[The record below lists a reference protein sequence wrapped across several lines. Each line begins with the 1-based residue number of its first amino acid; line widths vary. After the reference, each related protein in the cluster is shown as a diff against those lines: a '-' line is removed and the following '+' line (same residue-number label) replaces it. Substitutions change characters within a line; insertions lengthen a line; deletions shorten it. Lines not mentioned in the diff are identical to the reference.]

1 MNRTAQVCS
10 RPVQGR
16 PPHFARVTRPGSRQ
30 DPILRLVQV
39 LLLCVGLVAMHQMGH
54 GAHSMVMPAAGAPA
68 VSSHGAMTDAPAT
81 LIELAA
87 TSGDRLATG
96 PVSGAEATC
105 VAVLL
110 GLLVLAARTVTGLNA
125 AVPAA
130 SLPGSGHGTV
140 ALGRGPPRL
149 LLAKICVLRT

>member
-1 MNRTAQVCS
+1 
-10 RPVQGR
+10 
-16 PPHFARVTRPGSRQ
+16 
-30 DPILRLVQV
+30 
-39 LLLCVGLVAMHQMGH
+39 MHQMGH

-68 VSSHGAMTDAPAT
+68 VSPHSAMTDTPAA
-81 LIELAA
+81 LIEMAA
-87 TSGDRLATG
+87 ASGDRLAATG

-125 AVPAA
+125 AVSAA
-130 SLPGSGHGTV
+130 SLPGSGHGAV

>member
-1 MNRTAQVCS
+1 MADT
-10 RPVQGR
+10 
-16 PPHFARVTRPGSRQ
+16 
-30 DPILRLVQV
+30 
-39 LLLCVGLVAMHQMGH
+39 
-54 GAHSMVMPAAGAPA
+54 PAG
-68 VSSHGAMTDAPAT
+68 
-81 LIELAA
+81 LIEMAA
-87 TSGDRLATG
+87 ASGDRLGTG

-125 AVPAA
+125 AVPGAL
-130 SLPGSGHGTV
+130 LPGSGHGAV

>member
-1 MNRTAQVCS
+1 M
-10 RPVQGR
+10 
-16 PPHFARVTRPGSRQ
+16 TRPGRRQ
-30 DPILRLVQV
+30 DRILRLVQG

-68 VSSHGAMTDAPAT
+68 VSPHSAMADTPAG
-81 LIELAA
+81 LIEMAA
-87 TSGDRLATG
+87 ASGDRLATG

-110 GLLVLAARTVTGLNA
+110 GLLVLAARTVTGLDA

>member
-1 MNRTAQVCS
+1 
-10 RPVQGR
+10 
-16 PPHFARVTRPGSRQ
+16 
-30 DPILRLVQV
+30 
-39 LLLCVGLVAMHQMGH
+39 
-54 GAHSMVMPAAGAPA
+54 
-68 VSSHGAMTDAPAT
+68 MTDAPAT

-125 AVPAA
+125 AVPTA